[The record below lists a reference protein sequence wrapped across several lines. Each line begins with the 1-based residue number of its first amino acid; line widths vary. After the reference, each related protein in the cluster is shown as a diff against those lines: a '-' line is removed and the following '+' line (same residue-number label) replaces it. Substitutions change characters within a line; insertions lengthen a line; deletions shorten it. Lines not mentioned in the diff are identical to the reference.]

1 MVVAAKELDIVVA
14 LVEAESQIAAAL
26 RAFQIAAKG
35 DGPLCYGSPPAP
47 GGLQA
52 LYLFPSYTVNDGL
65 MDVEQDCPV
74 FFRIFNPVL
83 HGSAGDPVIR
93 EKEGIGTALVPG
105 ASGEF
110 SFETEFVKD
119 KFCEAFHKQRKAK
132 KEPVISRL
140 QRIGIPLFRHQKS
153 NRACLVEHINPLSI
167 ARPDGT

>member
-74 FFRIFNPVL
+74 FFLIFNPVL

-105 ASGEF
+105 GF
-110 SFETEFVKD
+110 
-119 KFCEAFHKQRKAK
+119 R
-132 KEPVISRL
+132 
-140 QRIGIPLFRHQKS
+140 RIFF
-153 NRACLVEHINPLSI
+153 
-167 ARPDGT
+167 

>member
-1 MVVAAKELDIVVA
+1 MVAATEKLDVVVA
-14 LVEAESQIAAAL
+14 LVKMEIQIAAAL
-26 RAFQIAAKG
+26 RAFQIATKDAG
-35 DGPLCYGSPPAP
+35 LLRDGRPSAP

-105 ASGEF
+105 GF
-110 SFETEFVKD
+110 
-119 KFCEAFHKQRKAK
+119 R
-132 KEPVISRL
+132 
-140 QRIGIPLFRHQKS
+140 RIFF
-153 NRACLVEHINPLSI
+153 
-167 ARPDGT
+167 